1 LKQLQ
6 LIQILSI
13 NPERP
18 AAADDVA
25 AKDAGINR
33 AGARQNAS
41 KAVSGHAD
49 TALECWK
56 QGFWSVRRFTAR

>member
-13 NPERP
+13 NPESP
-18 AAADDVA
+18 AAAGDVA

-33 AGARQNAS
+33 PGTRQNAS

-49 TALECWK
+49 TALECCK

>member
-13 NPERP
+13 NAESLG
-18 AAADDVA
+18 AAGDVV
-25 AKDAGINR
+25 AKGVDVNR
-33 AGARQNAS
+33 KWRAPKRV

-56 QGFWSVRRFTAR
+56 QGFWSGRRFTAR